1 MSAPQWLGL
10 LRWSLAY
17 QDGTQTS
24 QFNQL
29 SEQDREWLGSVLKE
43 VVKDE
48 AERMNEIILSLQEK
62 HQSGAFQ
69 SQQTEAFSLL
79 EELQDI
85 IEQTA
90 AAPSGGQDSRASY
103 SSQAGRGRPRHFDTK
118 QSCRARQPCKAG
130 CFGETDGSLP
140 GGSGCF
146 PLLEGEMNLFS
157 HPISTQ
163 PHPHPFSPPPEQVH
177 YAVSCLV
184 RGHALLEEKFFQSFF
199 LSYLSHIASLPDHL
213 PLFHK
218 AFFLSSSL
226 ISSDTATADRVER
239 MVDLLLPLVVR
250 QPSKDIL
257 LTLLHTAYGYDHCH
271 QSPFKERLEALFLQE
286 GDSSEL
292 GEALEEVRQCFESP
306 CTAWY
311 PNPEAA
317 RRLNELRQQQAQ
329 SSESQIT
336 GDVGSLALVAPPSS
350 VSLLPANNSN
360 DNEGDSVPAA
370 LSQ

>member
-85 IEQTA
+85 IEQVDMAEIFAKFHGSRLLLLLLEDKIAVPLTVRKQA
-90 AAPSGGQDSRASY
+90 AVVLATLTQNNLVVQDSLA
-103 SSQAGRGRPRHFDTK
+103 K
-118 QSCRARQPCKAG
+118 QDVLERLMAVFLEAQ
-130 CFGETDGSLP
+130 DVSL
-140 GGSGCF
+140 C
-146 PLLEGEMNLFS
+146 LK
-157 HPISTQ
+157 
-163 PHPHPFSPPPEQVH
+163 VH

-213 PLFHK
+213 SLFHK

>member
-85 IEQTA
+85 IEQVDMAEIFAKFHGSRLLLLLLEDKIAVPLTVRKQA
-90 AAPSGGQDSRASY
+90 AVVLATLTQNNLVVQDSLA
-103 SSQAGRGRPRHFDTK
+103 K
-118 QSCRARQPCKAG
+118 QDVLERLMAVFLEAQ
-130 CFGETDGSLP
+130 DVSL
-140 GGSGCF
+140 C
-146 PLLEGEMNLFS
+146 LK
-157 HPISTQ
+157 
-163 PHPHPFSPPPEQVH
+163 VH